1 MQEVRLGELSPWWCL
16 GMNARLDDATSTA
29 DPVLRGILGVT
40 LAITLVGML
49 ALIRA
54 AVGGDGADHVTV
66 RINNQG
72 GLAVQID
79 ALDPSGDRVGLGHAE
94 PRTLTT
100 FQEIPDLGS
109 RWTLVASYGGQE
121 VHREALARSALAA
134 RNWTVTIPASA
145 TSPLGRA
152 GFR

>member
-1 MQEVRLGELSPWWCL
+1 
-16 GMNARLDDATSTA
+16 MNARLDDATSTA
-29 DPVLRGILGVT
+29 DPVLRGILVVT

-54 AVGGDGADHVTV
+54 AVGGDGVDHVTV

-79 ALDPSGDRVGLGHAE
+79 ALDASGDRVGLGQAE

-100 FQEIPDLGS
+100 FQEIADVGA

-121 VHREALARSALAA
+121 VNRQTVARTALADG
-134 RNWTVTIPASA
+134 NWTVTIPASA
-145 TSPLGRA
+145 TRPLERA
-152 GFR
+152 GFK